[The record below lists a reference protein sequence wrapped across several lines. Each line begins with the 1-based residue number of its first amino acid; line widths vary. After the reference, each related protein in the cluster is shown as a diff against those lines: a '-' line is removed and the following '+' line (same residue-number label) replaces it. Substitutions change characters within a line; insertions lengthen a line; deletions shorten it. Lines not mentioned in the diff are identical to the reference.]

1 MAVHPI
7 DYRYGTEEM
16 RSVWTEENKMRRML
30 NVEVA
35 LARAEEAT
43 GDVPEGTADEIE
55 NAAEDVTLE
64 RVKEIEEEIHHDVMA
79 MVRAVEEKCDDDAGE
94 YVHFGATSND
104 IIDTAD
110 ALRLRESC
118 DVLESRLRGL
128 RTALV
133 EKADEHKETV
143 CAGRTHGQIG
153 VPTTWGHRFAVWA
166 SEVDRHLDRLEG
178 VRERVEVG
186 QMSGAVGT
194 QASFV
199 RRLADEDTDGVGGS
213 ENARKISRRVM
224 EELDLREEE
233 ISTQVVARDR
243 HAEYVGW
250 LANVVTTLDKICT
263 NVRNMQRTEIAEVEE
278 GFGAQQVG
286 SSTMPHKRNP
296 VKSENVCGLARVV
309 RGFVETQ
316 LQNNVLWEERDLTNS
331 SSERVVFAEASVL
344 TDHCVNRTTNVVED
358 LGFHEEEIRE
368 NLEMLDGV
376 NMAEAVMMELARRGY
391 GRQKGHEAVRRAAM
405 RAHEEGTSMKE
416 SLLQDDEIGEWL
428 EEDEIDALLNPDEYI
443 GTSVERVEEV
453 VERLSD
459 ERD

>member
-7 DYRYGTEEM
+7 DYRYGTDEM
-16 RSVWTEENKMRRML
+16 RTVWSEENKLRKML
-30 NVEVA
+30 DVEVA
-35 LARAEEAT
+35 LARAEEST
-43 GDVPEGTADEIE
+43 GDVPEGVADKIETASQ
-55 NAAEDVTLE
+55 DVTLE
-64 RVKEIEEEIHHDVMA
+64 RVKEIEAEIHHDVMA
-79 MVRAVEEKCDDDAGE
+79 VVRAVEENCSDESVAGE
-94 YVHFGATSND
+94 YIHFGATSND

-118 DVLESRLRGL
+118 DILEGRLKGL
-128 RTALV
+128 RAALV

-153 VPTTWGHRFAVWA
+153 VPTTWGHKFAVWA

-194 QASFV
+194 QASF
-199 RRLADEDTDGVGGS
+199 G
-213 ENARKISRRVM
+213 ENAREISRRTM
-224 EELDLREEE
+224 EQLNLREEE
-233 ISTQVVARDR
+233 ISTQIIARDR
-243 HAEYVGW
+243 HAEYVSW
-250 LANVVTTLDKICT
+250 LANVVTTLDKVCT
-263 NVRNMQRTEIAEVEE
+263 NIRNMQRTEIAEVEE

-331 SSERVVFAEASVL
+331 SSERVVFAETSVL
-344 TDHCVNRTTNVVED
+344 ADHCVNRTTNVVEG
-358 LGFHEEEIRE
+358 LGFHDDEIRE

-405 RAHEEGTSMKE
+405 RAHEEGLSMKE
-416 SLLQDDEIGEWL
+416 SLLRDEEIGEWL
-428 EEDEIDALLNPDEYI
+428 DEEEIETLIDPDGYI

-453 VERLSD
+453 VERLS
-459 ERD
+459 

>member
-7 DYRYGTEEM
+7 DYRYGTDEM
-16 RSVWTEENKMRRML
+16 RAVWSEENKLRRML
-30 NVEVA
+30 DVEIA
-35 LARAEEAT
+35 LARAEEET
-43 GDVPEGTADEIE
+43 GDIPEGVADEIAD
-55 NAAEDVTLE
+55 AAEDVTLE
-64 RVKEIEEEIHHDVMA
+64 RVKEIEAEIHHDVMA
-79 MVRAVEEKCDDDAGE
+79 VVRAVEENCDDPDAGE
-94 YVHFGATSND
+94 YIHFGATSND

-118 DVLESRLRGL
+118 DILVGRLERLL
-128 RTALV
+128 DALV

-153 VPTTWGHRFAVWA
+153 VPTTWGHKFAVWA
-166 SEVDRHLDRLEG
+166 SEVDRHLDRLDEL
-178 VRERVEVG
+178 RERVEVG

-199 RRLADEDTDGVGGS
+199 RRLADEDTDGVGGT
-213 ENARKISRRVM
+213 ENAREISRLTM
-224 EELDLREEE
+224 EELGLREEE
-233 ISTQVVARDR
+233 ISTQVIARDR

-250 LANVVTTLDKICT
+250 LGNVVTTLDKICT

-278 GFGAQQVG
+278 GFGADQVG

-316 LQNNVLWEERDLTNS
+316 MQNNVLWEERDLTNS
-331 SSERVVFAEASVL
+331 SSERVVFAETSVL
-344 TDHCVNRTTNVVED
+344 TDHCVNRTANVVEG
-358 LGFHEEEIRE
+358 LGFHDDEIRE
-368 NLEMLDGV
+368 NLESLDGV

-405 RAHEEGTSMKE
+405 RAHDEGLTMRE
-416 SLLQDDEIGEWL
+416 SLMQDDEIAEWL
-428 EEDEIDALLNPDEYI
+428 DEDDLDTLLDPDAYT
-443 GTSVERVEEV
+443 GTSKERVEEV
-453 VERLSD
+453 VERLS
-459 ERD
+459 

>member
-7 DYRYGTEEM
+7 DYRYGTDEM
-16 RSVWTEENKMRRML
+16 RAVWSEENKLRKML
-30 NVEVA
+30 DVEVA

-43 GDVPEGTADEIE
+43 GDVPEGVADEIE
-55 NAAEDVTLE
+55 SAAEDVTLE
-64 RVKEIEEEIHHDVMA
+64 RVKEIEAEIHHDVMA
-79 MVRAVEEKCDDDAGE
+79 IVRAVEENCDENSDAGE
-94 YVHFGATSND
+94 YAHFGATSND

-118 DVLESRLRGL
+118 DILEGRLKEL
-128 RTALV
+128 RDALV

-153 VPTTWGHRFAVWA
+153 VPTTWGHKFAVWA
-166 SEVDRHLDRLEG
+166 SEVDRHLDRLDG

-213 ENARKISRRVM
+213 ENAREISRRAM
-224 EELDLREEE
+224 EELDLCEEE
-233 ISTQVVARDR
+233 ISTQIIARDR

-331 SSERVVFAEASVL
+331 SSERVVFAETSVL
-344 TDHCVNRTTNVVED
+344 ADHCINRTKNVIEG
-358 LGFHEEEIRE
+358 LGFH
-368 NLEMLDGV
+368 
-376 NMAEAVMMELARRGY
+376 
-391 GRQKGHEAVRRAAM
+391 
-405 RAHEEGTSMKE
+405 
-416 SLLQDDEIGEWL
+416 DDEIGRRQH
-428 EEDEIDALLNPDEYI
+428 
-443 GTSVERVEEV
+443 G
-453 VERLSD
+453 
-459 ERD
+459 

>member
-7 DYRYGTEEM
+7 DYRYGTDEM
-16 RSVWTEENKMRRML
+16 RGVWSEENKLRRML
-30 NVEVA
+30 DVEVA

-43 GDVPEGTADEIE
+43 GDVPDGTADEIE
-55 NAAEDVTLE
+55 SAAEDVTLE
-64 RVKEIEEEIHHDVMA
+64 RVKEIEAEIHHDVMA
-79 MVRAVEEKCDDDAGE
+79 VVRAIEENCDDESDAGE
-94 YVHFGATSND
+94 YAHFGATSND
-104 IIDTAD
+104 VIDTAD

-118 DVLESRLRGL
+118 DILEDRLKEL
-128 RTALV
+128 RDALV
-133 EKADEHKETV
+133 EKADAHKETV

-178 VRERVEVG
+178 VRERVGVG

-194 QASFV
+194 QASFG
-199 RRLADEDTDGVGGS
+199 D
-213 ENARKISRRVM
+213 NARKISRRTM

-233 ISTQVVARDR
+233 ISTQIIARDR
-243 HAEYVGW
+243 HAEYVSW

-263 NVRNMQRTEIAEVEE
+263 NVRNTQRTEIAEVEE

-331 SSERVVFAEASVL
+331 SSERVVFAETSVL
-344 TDHCVNRTTNVVED
+344 ADHCVNRTTNVIEG
-358 LGFHEEEIRE
+358 LGFHDDEIRE

-376 NMAEAVMMELARRGY
+376 NMAEAVMMELARQGY

-405 RAHEEGTSMKE
+405 RAHEEGLSMKE
-416 SLLQDDEIGEWL
+416 SLLEDEEIGEWL
-428 EEDEIDALLNPDEYI
+428 KEDEIDALLNPDEYI

-453 VERLSD
+453 VERLSG
-459 ERD
+459 

>member
-7 DYRYGTEEM
+7 DYRYGTDEM
-16 RSVWTEENKMRRML
+16 RTVWSEENKLQRML
-30 NVEVA
+30 DVETA

-43 GDVPEGTADEIE
+43 GDVPEGTAEEIE
-55 NAAEDVTLE
+55 SAADGVTLE
-64 RVKEIEEEIHHDVMA
+64 RVKEIEAEIHHDVMA
-79 MVRAVEEKCDDDAGE
+79 VVRAIEENCDENSDAGE
-94 YVHFGATSND
+94 YAHFGATSND

-118 DVLESRLRGL
+118 DILEERLKELRG
-128 RTALV
+128 ALV

-153 VPTTWGHRFAVWA
+153 VPTTWGHKFAVWA

-178 VRERVEVG
+178 VRERLEVG

-194 QASFV
+194 QASF
-199 RRLADEDTDGVGGS
+199 G
-213 ENARKISRRVM
+213 ENAREISRRTM
-224 EELDLREEE
+224 EELELREEE
-233 ISTQVVARDR
+233 ISTQIIARDR

-263 NVRNMQRTEIAEVEE
+263 NVRNTQRTEIAEVEE

-309 RGFVETQ
+309 RGFVETE

-331 SSERVVFAEASVL
+331 SSERIVFAEASVL
-344 TDHCVNRTTNVVED
+344 TDHCVNRTTNVIEG
-358 LGFHEEEIRE
+358 LGFHDDEIRE

-376 NMAEAVMMELARRGY
+376 NMAEAVMMELARQGY

-405 RAHEEGTSMKE
+405 RAHEEGLSMKE
-416 SLLQDDEIGEWL
+416 SLLKDEEIGEWL
-428 EEDEIDALLNPDEYI
+428 DEETVDELINPDDYI

-453 VERLSD
+453 VERLKGKS
-459 ERD
+459 E

>member
-16 RSVWTEENKMRRML
+16 RSVWSEENKLRKML
-30 NVEVA
+30 DVEVA
-35 LARAEEAT
+35 LARAEEET
-43 GDVPEGTADEIE
+43 GDIPEGTADEI
-55 NAAEDVTLE
+55 AEASEEVTLE
-64 RVKEIEEEIHHDVMA
+64 RVKEIEAEIHHDVMA
-79 MVRAVEEKCDDDAGE
+79 VVRAVEENCDDESDAGE
-94 YVHFGATSND
+94 YAHFGATSND

-118 DVLESRLRGL
+118 DILEGRLKEL
-128 RTALV
+128 RDALV
-133 EKADEHKETV
+133 KKADEHKRTV

-153 VPTTWGHRFAVWA
+153 VPTTWGHKFAVWA

-194 QASFV
+194 QASF
-199 RRLADEDTDGVGGS
+199 G
-213 ENARKISRRVM
+213 ENAREISRRTM

-233 ISTQVVARDR
+233 ISTQIIARDR

-331 SSERVVFAEASVL
+331 SSERVVFAETSVL
-344 TDHCVNRTTNVVED
+344 ADHCVNRTTNVIEG
-358 LGFHEEEIRE
+358 LGFHDEEIRE

-405 RAHEEGTSMKE
+405 RAHEEGLSMKE
-416 SLLQDDEIGEWL
+416 SLLQDEEIGEWL
-428 EEDEIDALLNPDEYI
+428 DEDEIETLIDPDGYI

-453 VERLSD
+453 VERLSG
-459 ERD
+459 

>member
-16 RSVWTEENKMRRML
+16 RSVWSEENKLRKML
-30 NVEVA
+30 DVEVA
-35 LARAEEAT
+35 LARAEEET
-43 GDVPEGTADEIE
+43 GDIPEGTADEI
-55 NAAEDVTLE
+55 ADASEDVTLE
-64 RVKEIEEEIHHDVMA
+64 RVKEIEAEIHHDVMA
-79 MVRAVEEKCDDDAGE
+79 VVRAVEENCDDESDAGE
-94 YVHFGATSND
+94 YAHFGATSND

-118 DVLESRLRGL
+118 DILEGRLKEL
-128 RTALV
+128 RDALV
-133 EKADEHKETV
+133 KKADEHKRTV

-153 VPTTWGHRFAVWA
+153 VPTTWGHKFAVWA

-194 QASFV
+194 QASF
-199 RRLADEDTDGVGGS
+199 G
-213 ENARKISRRVM
+213 ENAREISRRTM

-233 ISTQVVARDR
+233 ISTQIIARDR

-331 SSERVVFAEASVL
+331 SSERVVFAETSVL
-344 TDHCVNRTTNVVED
+344 ADHCVNRTTNVIEG
-358 LGFHEEEIRE
+358 LGFHDEEIRE

-405 RAHEEGTSMKE
+405 RAHEEGLSMKE
-416 SLLQDDEIGEWL
+416 SLLQDEEIGEWL
-428 EEDEIDALLNPDEYI
+428 DEDEIETLIDPDGYI

-453 VERLSD
+453 VERLSG
-459 ERD
+459 

>member
-7 DYRYGTEEM
+7 DYRYGTDEM
-16 RSVWTEENKMRRML
+16 RTVWSEENKLRKML

-35 LARAEEAT
+35 LARAEEET
-43 GDVPEGTADEIE
+43 GDVPEGTADEIAD
-55 NAAEDVTLE
+55 AAEDVTLE
-64 RVKEIEEEIHHDVMA
+64 RVKGIEAEIHHDVMA
-79 MVRAVEEKCDDDAGE
+79 IVRAVEEQCDDESDAGE
-94 YVHFGATSND
+94 YTHFGATSND

-118 DVLESRLRGL
+118 DILEGRLVAL
-128 RTALV
+128 RDALV
-133 EKADEHKETV
+133 EKADEHKRTV
-143 CAGRTHGQIG
+143 CVGRTHGQIG
-153 VPTTWGHRFAVWA
+153 VPTTWGHKFAVWA

-194 QASFV
+194 QASF
-199 RRLADEDTDGVGGS
+199 G
-213 ENARKISRRVM
+213 ENAREISRRTM

-233 ISTQVVARDR
+233 ISTQIIARDR
-243 HAEYVGW
+243 HAEYVSW
-250 LANVVTTLDKICT
+250 LANIVTTLDKICT

-331 SSERVVFAEASVL
+331 SSERVVFAETSVL
-344 TDHCVNRTTNVVED
+344 ADHCVNRTKNVIEG
-358 LGFHEEEIRE
+358 LGFHDDEIRE

-405 RAHEEGTSMKE
+405 RAHEEGLSMKE
-416 SLLQDDEIGEWL
+416 SLLQDEEIGEWL
-428 EEDEIDALLNPDEYI
+428 DEDEIETLIDPDGYI

-453 VERLSD
+453 VERLSG
-459 ERD
+459 

>member
-16 RSVWTEENKMRRML
+16 RTVWSEENKLRKML

-35 LARAEEAT
+35 LARAEEET
-43 GDVPEGTADEIE
+43 GDIPEGTAEEI
-55 NAAEDVTLE
+55 ADASEDVTLE
-64 RVKEIEEEIHHDVMA
+64 RVKEIEAEIHHDVMA
-79 MVRAVEEKCDDDAGE
+79 VVRAVEENCDDSDAGE

-104 IIDTAD
+104 VIDTAD

-118 DVLESRLRGL
+118 DILEERLKEL
-128 RTALV
+128 RDALV
-133 EKADEHKETV
+133 EKADEHKRTV

-153 VPTTWGHRFAVWA
+153 VPTTWGHKFAVWA
-166 SEVDRHLDRLEG
+166 SEVDRHLNRLEG

-194 QASFV
+194 QASF
-199 RRLADEDTDGVGGS
+199 G
-213 ENARKISRRVM
+213 ENGREISRRTM
-224 EELDLREEE
+224 KELDLREEE
-233 ISTQVVARDR
+233 ISTQIIARDR
-243 HAEYVGW
+243 HAEYVSW

-331 SSERVVFAEASVL
+331 SSERVVFAETSVL
-344 TDHCVNRTTNVVED
+344 TDHCVNRTTNVVEG
-358 LGFHEEEIRE
+358 LGFHDDEIRE

-405 RAHEEGTSMKE
+405 RAHEEGLSMKE
-416 SLLQDDEIGEWL
+416 SLRQDEEIGEWL
-428 EEDEIDALLNPDEYI
+428 DEDEIETLIDPDGYI

-453 VERLSD
+453 VERL
-459 ERD
+459 R

>member
-7 DYRYGTEEM
+7 DYRYGTDEM
-16 RSVWTEENKMRRML
+16 RTVWSEENKLRKML
-30 NVEVA
+30 DVEVA
-35 LARAEEAT
+35 LARAEEET
-43 GDVPEGTADEIE
+43 GDVPEGTADEIAD
-55 NAAEDVTLE
+55 AAEDVTLE
-64 RVKEIEEEIHHDVMA
+64 RVKEIEAEIHHDVMA
-79 MVRAVEEKCDDDAGE
+79 IVRAVEEQCDDESDAGE
-94 YVHFGATSND
+94 YTHFGATSND

-118 DVLESRLRGL
+118 DILEERLVAL
-128 RTALV
+128 RDALV
-133 EKADEHKETV
+133 EKADEHKRTV

-153 VPTTWGHRFAVWA
+153 VPTTWGHKFAVWA

-194 QASFV
+194 QASF
-199 RRLADEDTDGVGGS
+199 G
-213 ENARKISRRVM
+213 ENAREISHRTM

-233 ISTQVVARDR
+233 ISTQIIARDR
-243 HAEYVGW
+243 HAEYVSW
-250 LANVVTTLDKICT
+250 LANIVTTLDKICT

-331 SSERVVFAEASVL
+331 SSERVVFAETSVL
-344 TDHCVNRTTNVVED
+344 ADHCVNRTKNVIEG
-358 LGFHEEEIRE
+358 LGFHDDEIRE

-405 RAHEEGTSMKE
+405 RAHEEGLSMKE
-416 SLLQDDEIGEWL
+416 SLLQDEEIGEWL
-428 EEDEIDALLNPDEYI
+428 DEDEIETLIDPDGYI

-453 VERLSD
+453 VERLSG
-459 ERD
+459 

>member
-7 DYRYGTEEM
+7 DYRYGTDEM
-16 RSVWTEENKMRRML
+16 RSVWSEENKLRRML
-30 NVEVA
+30 DVEIA

-43 GDVPEGTADEIE
+43 GDVPEGVADEVAD
-55 NAAEDVTLE
+55 AAEGVTLE
-64 RVKEIEEEIHHDVMA
+64 RVKEIEAEIHHDVMA
-79 MVRAVEEKCDDDAGE
+79 VVRAVEENCDDGVDAGE
-94 YVHFGATSND
+94 YIHFGATSND

-118 DVLESRLRGL
+118 DILESRLLNL
-128 RTALV
+128 RDALV
-133 EKADEHKETV
+133 EKADEHKHTV

-153 VPTTWGHRFAVWA
+153 VPTTWGHKFAVWA

-194 QASFV
+194 QASFG
-199 RRLADEDTDGVGGS
+199 D
-213 ENARKISRRVM
+213 NAREISRRAM

-233 ISTQVVARDR
+233 ISTQIVARDR

-250 LANVVTTLDKICT
+250 LANVVTTLDKVCT

-331 SSERVVFAEASVL
+331 GSERVVFAETSVL
-344 TDHCVNRTTNVVED
+344 TDHCLRRTKNVIEG
-358 LGFHEEEIRE
+358 LGFHDDEIRE
-368 NLEMLDGV
+368 NLESLDGV
-376 NMAEAVMMELARRGY
+376 NMAEAVMMELARKGY

-405 RAHEEGTSMKE
+405 RAHEEGLNMKE
-416 SLLQDDEIGEWL
+416 SLLRDEEITEWL
-428 EEDEIDALLNPDEYI
+428 NEDELETLLDPDGYT

-453 VERLSD
+453 IERLS
-459 ERD
+459 